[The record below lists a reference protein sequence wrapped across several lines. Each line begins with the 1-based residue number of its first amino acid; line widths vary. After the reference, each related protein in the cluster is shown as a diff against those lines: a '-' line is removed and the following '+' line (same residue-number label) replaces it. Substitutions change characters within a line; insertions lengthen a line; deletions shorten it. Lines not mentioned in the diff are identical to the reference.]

1 MTEDV
6 TEADDITEA
15 EEARL
20 ARKARRQE
28 RRRRRI
34 LDAATDL
41 LVEGGPES
49 LTMAALAE
57 RADTSPSTLY
67 YYLPGRE
74 AVLDAITADIV
85 EADSDA
91 QMAALAATEGL
102 GGVESLCAVMDARAH
117 LMAED
122 PERLGALYLHL
133 VTVRV
138 SEDVLR
144 ERVYPAAWRV
154 MSELERRLRAD
165 QEAGRV
171 HPDLDPR
178 RFANVGF
185 FATQGILTM
194 WLGMKR
200 MGGALLFSVD
210 ELMEESKATVRRAAR
225 LA

>member
-1 MTEDV
+1 VAEGV
-6 TEADDITEA
+6 TDASGGSEA

-28 RRRRRI
+28 RRRQRI
-34 LDAATDL
+34 LEAATDL
-41 LVEGGPES
+41 LVEGGPEA

-85 EADSDA
+85 ERDSDA
-91 QMAALAATEGL
+91 QLAALEATAGQ
-102 GGVESLCAVMDARAH
+102 GGVESLCAIMEARAR
-117 LMAED
+117 LVLDD
-122 PERLGALYLHL
+122 PDRLGALYLHL

-138 SEDVLR
+138 SKTVLE
-144 ERVYPAAWRV
+144 ERVYPAAWKV
-154 MSELERRLRAD
+154 MGELERRLRED

-171 HPDLDPR
+171 HPELDPR

-185 FATQGILTM
+185 YATQGILTM
-194 WLGMKR
+194 WLGMQR
-200 MGGALLFSVD
+200 MGG
-210 ELMEESKATVRRAAR
+210 ELRFPVEELIEEAKATVRRAA
-225 LA
+225 AV